1 MKIGK
6 SFTSLLV
13 FATAGCSLAFAQV
26 TNTFSYTG
34 PSLPILY
41 DANNAPTLM
50 QLQVPVA
57 IKISTITTT
66 ISVNYPFAPDL
77 NVYLFGPD
85 GTRTKL
91 AERNCTSIPQ
101 ATLVNITFSD
111 SGAQRWATVCPQQ
124 SGGPTYQGNEP
135 LSNYSGK
142 ISSGTWTLAV
152 ENNGSNSR
160 VGTVDAFSVTINGSA
175 LATPT
180 ISAVGSAAA
189 AQAVY
194 AISPGEFIG
203 VQGFNI
209 GPTPAVLAPAGAS
222 LPTTL
227 GGVQVTINGQAIPLY
242 YVSADLI
249 GAIVP
254 YQQSIPNSPPLLGGQ
269 VTVQVSYGGAT
280 SNGLVQNLTS
290 STPAV
295 FTRTN
300 DVNTVFGARAINIA
314 DGTVN
319 SPTNP
324 AAVGSYVALYA
335 QGLGPVQPAGFQAGS
350 TAPNTPLYT
359 TTAQMFVSIGGQTGP
374 VSFSGLA
381 PATIGAYQVNF
392 QVPPGTPSGQE
403 SLYLYNSAGHSQDN
417 VFIWI
422 K

>member
-1 MKIGK
+1 MKIRK

-26 TNTFSYTG
+26 TNTYSYTG
-34 PSLPILY
+34 PSLPILPS
-41 DANNAPTLM
+41 NQNSPTLM
-50 QLQVPVA
+50 QFQVPVA
-57 IKISTITTT
+57 ISISSITTT

-111 SGAQRWATVCPQQ
+111 SAAQRWAAFCPQQ
-124 SGGPTYQGNEP
+124 TGGTYQGNEP
-135 LSNYSGK
+135 LSNYRGK

-160 VGTVDAFSVTINGSA
+160 VGTVDAFSVTINGG
-175 LATPT
+175 LLTTPT
-180 ISAVGSAAA
+180 ISAVGSATA
-189 AQAVY
+189 AQSIA

-203 VQGFNI
+203 IQGFNI
-209 GPTPAVLAPAGAS
+209 GPTPGVLAPAGAT

-227 GGVQVTINGQAIPLY
+227 GNVQVTINDQAIPLY
-242 YVSADLI
+242 YVSSDLI

-254 YQQSIPNSPPLLGGQ
+254 YQQSIAGNPPLLGGT
-269 VTVQVSYGGAT
+269 VTVKVIYGGQT
-280 SNGLVQNLTS
+280 SNGIVQNLTS
-290 STPAV
+290 STPAL
-295 FTRTN
+295 FTTTN
-300 DVNTVFGARAINIA
+300 DVNTVVVAKAVNS
-314 DGTVN
+314 DGTIN
-319 SPTNP
+319 GPNNR

-335 QGLGPVQPAGFQAGS
+335 QGLGPVTPSGFQAGS
-350 TAPNTPLYT
+350 IAPNTPLYT
-359 TTAQMFVSIGGQTGP
+359 TAPMFVGIGGQSGP

-381 PATIGAYQVNF
+381 PQTIGVYQVNF
-392 QVPPGTPSGQE
+392 QVPAGTPSGQQ
-403 SLYLYNSAGHSQDN
+403 SIYLYNAAGHSQDN

>member
-1 MKIGK
+1 MKIRK

-41 DANNAPTLM
+41 DANNAPTLA
-50 QLQVPVA
+50 QIQVPVA
-57 IKISTITTT
+57 IAITSITAT

-111 SGAQRWATVCPQQ
+111 AGAQRWAAVCPQQ

-135 LSNYSGK
+135 LSNYNGK
-142 ISSGTWTLAV
+142 TSSGTWTLAV

-175 LATPT
+175 LTNPT
-180 ISAVGSAAA
+180 ISAVGSATS
-189 AQAVY
+189 AQSIS

-203 VQGFNI
+203 ITGSNI
-209 GPTPAVLAPAGAS
+209 GPTPGVLAPSGAT

-227 GGVQVTINGQAIPLY
+227 GNVQVTINDQAIPLY
-242 YVSADLI
+242 YVSPTLI

-254 YQQSIPNSPPLLGGQ
+254 YQQSIPGNPPLLGGT
-269 VTVQVSYGGAT
+269 VTVKVIYGGKT
-280 SNGLVQNLTS
+280 SNGIVQNLTS
-290 STPAV
+290 STPSL

-300 DVNTVFGARAINIA
+300 DVNTVFGARAVNFPS
-314 DGTVN
+314 GTLN

-350 TAPNTPLYT
+350 IAPNTPLYT
-359 TTAQMFVSIGGQTGP
+359 TTQMFVSIGGQTGP
-374 VSFSGLA
+374 VTFSGLA
-381 PATIGAYQVNF
+381 PGTIGAYQVNF

-403 SLYLYNSAGHSQDN
+403 SIYLYNSAGHSQDN